1 MILFQGMRHWLE
13 NKLGYRYE
21 GGITTRHDDDIV
33 ILVDPDML
41 MQRRFVNDFS
51 DYPLSLWRRQAHY
64 QLHPDQLWSQVS
76 HGHPIAQDYSFR
88 DSWLKSGRI
97 SSHLTHIV
105 GPNSPVHNISED
117 DSLHYSAGPPYM
129 LTARDMYRVTHHW
142 ADFLP
147 RMFDV
152 FHGFMVSVIARC

>member
-1 MILFQGMRHWLE
+1 
-13 NKLGYRYE
+13 
-21 GGITTRHDDDIV
+21 
-33 ILVDPDML
+33 

-105 GPNSPVHNISED
+105 GPNSPVHNISEE

-152 FHGFMVSVIARC
+152 FHGFMVSVIARCWMTMPRHHFLIWFGRPKCTRIVWPQLTWSYGTK